1 VKRLW
6 GIFIALSMIGAVFS
20 AGCLSQR
27 EQAGSTVYEVSLNVG
42 DMGEQLKTGNIDGF
56 IAWEPVSS
64 AAVQQGTGKVLAYSR
79 EIWSDHPC
87 CVLAAATSS
96 LQHLDKNAVL
106 GIVWAHEKGTDF
118 VNNPRN
124 HDKVVQYIVEHAGV
138 SSAAANMSLKNIRY
152 TSEVNVTSVREYY
165 DELKNS
171 PYLNKKVT
179 DIGYSDENHFFT
191 SFIVQDYSREVKE
204 NLTRDPNWKPI
215 ETDATIN
222 FGVLPANSH
231 DIADYIAEKEGY
243 YRAAGLTVIV
253 KRYANGNALMEG
265 FKTHEIDVGSF
276 GLSPATLKRINDDVK
291 INIIAG
297 VNDDG
302 SSLVV
307 GKDDVIT
314 SLSDLTG
321 KTIAIPGYG
330 TVQDIILRKAARQNS
345 LNVSSK

>member
-1 VKRLW
+1 MKRLW
-6 GIFIALSMIGAVFS
+6 GIFVALSMIGAVFS

-27 EQAGSTVYEVSLNVG
+27 EQARSTVYEVSLNVG
-42 DMGEQLKTGNIDGF
+42 DMSEQLKTGNIDGF

-64 AAVQQGTGKVLAYSR
+64 AAVQQGTGKVLANSK
-79 EIWSDHPC
+79 EIWPDHPC
-87 CVLAAATSS
+87 CILAAATSS

-138 SSAAANMSLKNIRY
+138 SSAAADMSLQNIRY
-152 TSEVNVTSVREYY
+152 TSEVNVTPVREYY

-171 PYLNKKVT
+171 PFLNKKVT
-179 DIGYSDENHFFT
+179 DIGYSNEDQFFA

-204 NLTRDPNWKPI
+204 NLARDPNWKPT
-215 ETDATIN
+215 ETNATIN

-243 YRAAGLTVIV
+243 YKAAGLTVFV

-276 GLSPATLKRINDDVK
+276 GLAPATLKRINDDVK
-291 INIIAG
+291 ISIIAG
-297 VNDDG
+297 ANDEG

-307 GKDDVIT
+307 GNNGAIT
-314 SLSDLTG
+314 SLSNLTG
-321 KTIAIPGYG
+321 KTIAMPGYG
-330 TVQDIILRKAARQNS
+330 TVQDIILRKAARQNN
-345 LNVSSK
+345 LTVSSK

>member
-1 VKRLW
+1 
-6 GIFIALSMIGAVFS
+6 M
-20 AGCLSQR
+20 
-27 EQAGSTVYEVSLNVG
+27 
-42 DMGEQLKTGNIDGF
+42 
-56 IAWEPVSS
+56 SS
-64 AAVQQGTGKVLAYSR
+64 V
-79 EIWSDHPC
+79 
-87 CVLAAATSS
+87 
-96 LQHLDKNAVL
+96 
-106 GIVWAHEKGTDF
+106 
-118 VNNPRN
+118 
-124 HDKVVQYIVEHAGV
+124 
-138 SSAAANMSLKNIRY
+138 AANMSLKNIHY

-179 DIGYSDENHFFT
+179 DIGYSDENQFFT
-191 SFIVQDYSREVKE
+191 SFIVQDYSREVRE
-204 NLTRDPNWKPI
+204 NLTRDPDWKPI
-215 ETDATIN
+215 GTNATIN

-243 YRAAGLTVIV
+243 YKAAGLTVIV

-276 GLSPATLKRINDDVK
+276 GLSPATLKRINDDIK
-291 INIIAG
+291 INIIAS

-307 GKDDVIT
+307 GKDDVIK

-330 TVQDIILRKAARQNS
+330 TVQDVILRKAARQNS